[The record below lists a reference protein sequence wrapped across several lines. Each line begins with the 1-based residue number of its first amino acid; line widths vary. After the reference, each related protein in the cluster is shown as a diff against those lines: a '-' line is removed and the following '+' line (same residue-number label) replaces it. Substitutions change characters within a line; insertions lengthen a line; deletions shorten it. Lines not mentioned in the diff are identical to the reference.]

1 MVDGRSAIECLGAK
15 EAVSEAGKVLQLSAL
30 SIINGPPPVS
40 LSIPGFPP
48 KALQIKQ
55 IGPSESLVPFARC
68 VLQWPLLVWMPSTST
83 SPDLGQVCVAI
94 SGLQYPTAMFPFLVN
109 GL

>member
-40 LSIPGFPP
+40 LSIPFRSSRLVHLNP
-48 KALQIKQ
+48 LS
-55 IGPSESLVPFARC
+55 PSPVVSYNGRC
-68 VLQWPLLVWMPSTST
+68 
-83 SPDLGQVCVAI
+83 
-94 SGLQYPTAMFPFLVN
+94 
-109 GL
+109 